1 HDYDFCIDDDDD
13 VKEINPYL
21 GKKKKLILESKD
33 YQQTL
38 LFMDKL
44 KVIAGQEQVSSKDLG
59 ILFYVYNMIMGV
71 YCGLYKIIDSVES
84 SSVWDIDVSLTIN
97 ESRTKIG
104 KECQAN
110 QNLFPEM
117 KTTNKSKQ
125 GSQDGEFWSDVDFDF
140 VYRDNNK
147 RIKKQEDNF
156 AQIDAIFKDCDSKDI
171 GKGIEIQH
179 ASTTD
184 ESSKMMCKI
193 LDIIT
198 QGKE

>member
-21 GKKKKLILESKD
+21 EKKKKLILESKD

-59 ILFYVYNMIMGV
+59 ILFHAYNMIMGGVLCFLHVPIV
-71 YCGLYKIIDSVES
+71 YISHKTFVLQFLTDRKRVS
-84 SSVWDIDVSLTIN
+84 SQS
-97 ESRTKIG
+97 
-104 KECQAN
+104 
-110 QNLFPEM
+110 EM
-117 KTTNKSKQ
+117 KTTNKSKL
-125 GSQDGEFWSDVDFDF
+125 GSLDGEFWSDADFDF
-140 VYRDNNK
+140 VYRDNNE

-156 AQIDAIFKDCDSKDI
+156 ADSKDI

-184 ESSKMMCKI
+184 ESSEDDFFGQWEPKLVAIANLNI
-193 LDIIT
+193 LVMLLFLNADS
-198 QGKE
+198 